1 MTVDSGQTWMF
12 TRARRRDA
20 PVMRQLA
27 RLAYSTY
34 VDRIGRE
41 PAPMTSDYEQ
51 IASSGTAI
59 LVWRESRVD
68 GMLVFSL
75 EADGLLVENI
85 AVSPQAQGSGL
96 GSALLAQAERLA
108 VKRGKQWVR
117 LYTNEAMV
125 ENLAFYPRRGY
136 VETHRGTVDGYAR
149 VYFAKQLHLE

>member
-1 MTVDSGQTWMF
+1 
-12 TRARRRDA
+12 
-20 PVMRQLA
+20 MRQLA
-27 RLAYSTY
+27 RLAYGTY

-51 IASSGTAI
+51 IASSGMAI

-75 EADGLLVENI
+75 DAEDLLVENI
-85 AVSPQAQGSGL
+85 AVSPQAQGAGL
-96 GSALLAQAERLA
+96 GSALLAEAERIA
-108 VKRGKQWVR
+108 GKKDKQWVR

-136 VETHRGTVDGYAR
+136 LETHRSTVDGYSR
-149 VYFAKQLHLE
+149 VHFAKQLHRE

>member
-1 MTVDSGQTWMF
+1 
-12 TRARRRDA
+12 
-20 PVMRQLA
+20 MRQLA

>member
-1 MTVDSGQTWMF
+1 
-12 TRARRRDA
+12 
-20 PVMRQLA
+20 
-27 RLAYSTY
+27 
-34 VDRIGRE
+34 
-41 PAPMTSDYEQ
+41 MTSDYEQ
-51 IASSGTAI
+51 IASSGMAI

-75 EADGLLVENI
+75 DAEELLVENI

-96 GSALLAQAERLA
+96 GSALLAQAERIA
-108 VKRGKQWVR
+108 VKRGKHWVR

-149 VYFAKQLHLE
+149 VYFAKQLALE

>member
-1 MTVDSGQTWMF
+1 
-12 TRARRRDA
+12 
-20 PVMRQLA
+20 MRQLA

-51 IASSGTAI
+51 IASSGMAI

-75 EADGLLVENI
+75 DAEELLVENI

-96 GSALLAQAERLA
+96 GSALLAQAERIA
-108 VKRGKQWVR
+108 VKRGKDWVR

-149 VYFAKQLHLE
+149 VYFAKQLALE